1 MKPEDMKV
9 LLTGATGGIGTSL
22 AAVLADRG
30 AQLLLTGR
38 DSERLSL
45 QKDCLAGEGRTV
57 VALAADISTAEGLRS
72 LANAAR
78 DFCGGINVL
87 INNAGINDF
96 GRFDDQSRD
105 RLNSMVATN
114 ILAPINLTHEL
125 LPSLKRQREALI
137 VNVGSILGSIGVPG
151 QVAYSSTKFALHG
164 FSEAL
169 RRELGSGP
177 VRVVYVAPRSTE
189 TEMNDALQREVNQA
203 MGVASDDPGAVAMQ
217 IADAMTSNRSERFL
231 GWPEKLFV
239 KLNALFPGIV
249 DRSLQR
255 QATMLG
261 TPKPDDQALA
271 LPDGVQR

>member
-1 MKPEDMKV
+1 MKPQDMKV
-9 LLTGATGGIGTSL
+9 LLTGASGGIGTRL
-22 AAVLADRG
+22 ATILADSG

-38 DSERLSL
+38 DSARLSL
-45 QKDCLAGEGRTV
+45 QKDCLAGEGRMVETF
-57 VALAADISTAEGLRS
+57 AADISTAEGIRS
-72 LANAAR
+72 LASAAT

-87 INNAGINDF
+87 VNNAGINDF

-105 RLNSMVATN
+105 SLNSMVVTN

-125 LPSLKRQREALI
+125 LPSLQRQREALI
-137 VNVGSILGSIGVPG
+137 VNIGSILGSIGVPG

-203 MGVASDDPGAVAMQ
+203 MGVASDDPGSVAVQ
-217 IADAMTSNRSERFL
+217 IADAISSKRTERFL
-231 GWPEKLFV
+231 GWPERLFV

-261 TPKPDDQALA
+261 TSKPDDQALA
-271 LPDGVQR
+271 LTDGVQR

>member
-1 MKPEDMKV
+1 MKPQDMKV
-9 LLTGATGGIGTSL
+9 LLTGASGGIGTSL
-22 AAVLADRG
+22 AAVLASRG

-38 DSERLSL
+38 DSARLSL

-57 VALAADISTAEGLRS
+57 AAFVADISTAEGLRS
-72 LANAAR
+72 LASAAR

-87 INNAGINDF
+87 VNNAGINDF

-114 ILAPINLTHEL
+114 ILAPINLTQEL
-125 LPSLKRQREALI
+125 LPSLKRQHEALI

-189 TEMNDALQREVNQA
+189 TEMNDALQREVNRA
-203 MGVASDDPGAVAMQ
+203 MGVASDDPGSVAMQ
-217 IADAMTSNRSERFL
+217 IADAMTSKSAERFL

-255 QATMLG
+255 QAAMLG

-271 LPDGVQR
+271 LTDGVQR